1 MAKERKDRLEEV
13 QKEAYLAWIKAGYR
27 GTINVATGV
36 GKTFIA
42 FKCLY
47 KALKAGKVTGR
58 PKVIFYAETDVRKM
72 TLDEEAAKFNTI
84 YGLDINKDFEMS
96 FVCYQ
101 AAKELDADIKIL
113 DEIHF
118 IGEKLAKQFEKEKA
132 LIIGLTATTS
142 ESTIVN
148 EQTGLTKEDIIN
160 QIAPVCFRYTLEQGI
175 DEGILSPYVTTLVPH
190 ELDNTERYLKPNQ
203 RSKILVTEK
212 AYYDTKNIVKNL
224 PSTNEF
230 MRKTL
235 GRQMAKLLWQCRSK
249 AETVKNLLTK
259 LEGKTIIFGVE
270 LDLLHEITENVVSGR
285 QSEEEN
291 TKLIESFNC
300 GDISIIASSKK
311 LKQGITL
318 EGVTNCILVSYYGTS
333 TDFIQKLGRIVRFV
347 PNKVANLYILVT
359 KGTFEET
366 WMQKMTIVR
375 DSKGR
380 VLYDVELNVM

>member
-1 MAKERKDRLEEV
+1 MAKTRQERLEDV
-13 QKEAYLAWIKAGYR
+13 QKKAYLAWINSGYR

-47 KALKAGKVTGR
+47 KALKQNKVSGR
-58 PKVIFYAETDVRKM
+58 PKVIFYAETDTRKI
-72 TLDEEAAKFNTI
+72 TLEEEIRKFKEI
-84 YGLDINKDFEMS
+84 YNLEVDKDFEIS

-101 AAKELDADIKIL
+101 AAKKLSADIKIL

-118 IGEKLAKQFEKEKA
+118 IGEKLAVQFENETA

-160 QIAPVCFRYTLEQGI
+160 GIAPVCFRYTLEQGI
-175 DEGILSPYVTTLVPH
+175 DEGILSPFITEMVFHT
-190 ELDNTERYLKPNQ
+190 LDNTHRYLKPNKK
-203 RSKILVTEK
+203 SKVLLTEQ
-212 AYYDTKNIVKNL
+212 AYYNSKNTVKNL

-230 MRKTL
+230 MRRLL
-235 GRQMAKLLWQCRSK
+235 GRQMAKLLWECKSK
-249 AETVKNLLTK
+249 AETVKSLLNT

-270 LDLLHEITENVVSGR
+270 LDLLYEITDNVVSGR
-285 QSEEEN
+285 QTEEEN
-291 TKLIESFNC
+291 TNLIEAFNE
-300 GDISIIASSKK
+300 GKIDLIASSKK

-347 PNKVANLYILVT
+347 PGKLATLYILIT

-366 WMQKMTIVR
+366 WVEKMTVVR
-375 DSKGR
+375 NSQGR
-380 VLYDVELNVM
+380 ILYNVELNVI